1 MIPVGFYTA
10 IDEVTIYTFS
20 IPKKQGD
27 FFNSNP
33 IYLKDHLLGITHEVS
48 ASDYTFTSETGEFNS
63 RFEIAFTLETLGL
76 DAPILQ
82 NQLTVVELPSGQVQ
96 FKMAGSQTITA
107 IQLYDVLGRL
117 VAQKQTHSSNE
128 TLEASGLSQ
137 ASYIA
142 KVTLENGQT
151 LTKKILKRF

>member
-1 MIPVGFYTA
+1 V
-10 IDEVTIYTFS
+10 
-20 IPKKQGD
+20 
-27 FFNSNP
+27 
-33 IYLKDHLLGITHEVS
+33 
-48 ASDYTFTSETGEFNS
+48 
-63 RFEIAFTLETLGL
+63 FTLETLGL

-82 NQLTVVELPSGQVQ
+82 NQLTVVGLPSGQVQ

-137 ASYIA
+137 ANYIA
-142 KVTLENGQT
+142 KVTLENGHV